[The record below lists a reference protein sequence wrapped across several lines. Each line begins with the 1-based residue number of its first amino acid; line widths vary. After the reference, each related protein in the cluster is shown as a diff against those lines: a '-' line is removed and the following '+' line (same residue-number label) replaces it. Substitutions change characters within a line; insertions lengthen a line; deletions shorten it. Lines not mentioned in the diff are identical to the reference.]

1 MEEKKYKASKGSNN
15 EFEVTYT
22 QVSEMLLSAGFM
34 TMFKRMKIG
43 EKMFNHDIMTEFERT
58 K

>member
-15 EFEVTYT
+15 EIEVTHT

-34 TMFKRMKIG
+34 TMFKRLKIG
-43 EKMFNHDIMTEFERT
+43 EKMFNHDIMTEFERI